1 MTVLFAKPLLPET
14 VREAIEQ
21 ALERRAEREAKRIQV
36 NVTPSGT
43 VTLTG
48 QVRSW
53 AEKRATLAAA
63 RLRAGCPVG
72 GGPPRDRSVEM
83 NLPRRAPHRERTAG
97 IDPAP
102 GRVREDPVSMD
113 FGKSGI
119 LDYGRE
125 LVSALQSAWS

>member
-43 VTLTG
+43 GTLTG

-63 RLRAGCPVG
+63 RFAPGV
-72 GGPPRDRSVEM
+72 RSVKDRLE
-83 NLPRRAPHRERTAG
+83 
-97 IDPAP
+97 IDPW
-102 GRVREDPVSMD
+102 
-113 FGKSGI
+113 K
-119 LDYGRE
+119 
-125 LVSALQSAWS
+125 